1 MENKEILLEEEQ
13 DNRFEN
19 VTFDKENNENIVMD
33 DENPWFIIASNT
45 GVA

>member
-1 MENKEILLEEEQ
+1 MENKEILLEEQ

>member
-1 MENKEILLEEEQ
+1 MENKEILLEEQ
-13 DNRFEN
+13 DNRFED
-19 VTFDKENNENIVMD
+19 VTFTKEHNDNIVMD

>member
-1 MENKEILLEEEQ
+1 MENKEILLEEQ

-19 VTFDKENNENIVMD
+19 VTFIKEDNTDIVMN
-33 DENPWFIIASNT
+33 DEKPWFFIAANT

>member
-1 MENKEILLEEEQ
+1 MILLEEEQ

-19 VTFDKENNENIVMD
+19 VTITEDFKGNMDMD
-33 DENPWFIIASNT
+33 DENPWFIVASNT